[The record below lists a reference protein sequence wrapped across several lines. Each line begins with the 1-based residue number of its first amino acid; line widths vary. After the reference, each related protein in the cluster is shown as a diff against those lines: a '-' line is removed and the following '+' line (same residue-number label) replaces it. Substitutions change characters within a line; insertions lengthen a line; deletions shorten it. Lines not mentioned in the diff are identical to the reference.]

1 LIQLRVLG
9 SLDLRGPEGEEILS
23 VLSQPKRAI
32 LLTYLAMAHPR
43 GFHTREK
50 LFGLFW
56 PEQDG
61 EHARSALR
69 SSLYFLRSSLNEG
82 LLRSRSDDEVGLDHE
97 RIWCDAVAFE
107 EAAAGGR
114 VAEALDLY
122 RGDLLEG
129 VFLPDCPEFER
140 WLNEER
146 ERLREMAA
154 GAAWTLAHD
163 QIEEGRL
170 VEAERTGQRALGLV
184 GTDESAVREFI
195 AALADA
201 GDRAGAVRFYEKFAS
216 GLRRDLDLEPSAL
229 TQEVA
234 AEIRTSVGSPRIS
247 ITYLRLLATTKM
259 RFSSNG
265 GIAVESA
272 DVAPVGWYGRPAV
285 SWGFA
290 VVLALFAALASWA
303 LFFMGASQVT
313 RTYVELVSPDGQRVP
328 EEFAV
333 ASDGSTIVAPEEGG
347 IRVWTRDQLQSEFI
361 PTASHPHDVA
371 VSPSGDSVAYVL
383 DEGTVRLQIAPVS
396 GGEQTLLANEQALPV
411 GSERP
416 FADWGES
423 APQMPSWGEDGMVYW
438 AQHFIIYSA
447 HAVGGDPKPF
457 TEKEEAQH
465 FYPDVLPGGRG
476 LILNVRTGRT
486 APGPQNW
493 IAAVGPKGGKP
504 KRLFPG
510 TWARYVDSGHLL
522 YTTVGG
528 GLNAIRFDPKRLRP
542 IGDPVTLADDLLRDE
557 YGRGLADVSKD
568 GTLWYLT
575 RADPGGYFE
584 RDFLWLGFDGSR
596 KVDTSWRGR
605 FSNPRLSLD
614 DRSVAVESQGDIW
627 IHHFNQP
634 GAVQMTG
641 GGGARSPAWAP
652 DGDFLT
658 YVLDEA
664 GRGDVW
670 MGPLDLDEQPPYRIL
685 DRPRRIT
692 EVAWSPDGNWLVY
705 ATHPEEEGKGD
716 ILAVP
721 ANATDMIPGNRE
733 PRVLAAHAS
742 ETEATERLPA
752 VSPDGRWLA
761 YLSDESGEDQIWLTP
776 FPNPGDRRWRLT
788 DTGLGVEHFAW
799 AHNGREIYF
808 KAREPASLFAIEVD
822 STRAPDTWGTRVV
835 MEVFT
840 QEGGW
845 DVTKDDHDQALLTV
859 RPLGLPFAAVHAP
872 HRMVRVTN
880 FFALLKRE
888 L

>member
-1 LIQLRVLG
+1 M
-9 SLDLRGPEGEEILS
+9 DLRGPEGEEILS

-32 LLTYLAMAHPR
+32 LLTYLAVAHPR

-69 SSLYFLRSSLNEG
+69 SSLYFLRSSLNDE
-82 LLRSRSDDEVGLDHE
+82 LLRSRSDEEVGLDHE

-107 EAAAGGR
+107 EAAAGGD

-140 WLNEER
+140 WLDEER
-146 ERLREMAA
+146 ERLREIAA
-154 GAAWTLAHD
+154 GAAWTLAHR

-201 GDRAGAVRFYEKFAS
+201 GDRAGAIRFYEKFAS

-234 AEIRTSVGSPRIS
+234 AEIRATVGSPRIS
-247 ITYLRLLATTKM
+247 ITYLRLLAASTIGLSGT
-259 RFSSNG
+259 G

-272 DVAPVGWYGRPAV
+272 DLAPVGWYGRPVV

-290 VVLALFAALASWA
+290 AVLALFAALALWA
-303 LFFMGASQVT
+303 LLFTGAGQVT
-313 RTYVELVSPDGQRVP
+313 RTYVQLASPNGEPVPQEFAVSPDGSKI
-328 EEFAV
+328 F
-333 ASDGSTIVAPEEGG
+333 APEEDG
-347 IRVWTRDQLQSEFI
+347 IRMWARDRLESEWI
-361 PTASHPHDVA
+361 PTAGSPSYVT
-371 VSPSGDSVAYVL
+371 VSPSGDSIGYTL
-383 DEGTVRLQIAPVS
+383 DHNEPIGELRIAPLS
-396 GGEQTLLANEQALPV
+396 GGGHNVLARERAFPA
-411 GSERP
+411 GFERP
-416 FADWGES
+416 FDDFGES
-423 APQMPSWGEDGMVYW
+423 APQMPSWGDDGMVYW
-438 AQHFIIYSA
+438 AQDFIIYRA
-447 HAVGGDPKPF
+447 PAEGGDPERF
-457 TEKEEAQH
+457 TDKEEAQH
-465 FYPDVLPGGRG
+465 FYPDVLPEGRG

-486 APGPQNW
+486 NPGQANW
-493 IAAVGPKGGKP
+493 IAAVGPEGGKP
-504 KRLFPG
+504 KPLFQG
-510 TWARYVDSGHLL
+510 TWARYVSSGHLL

-528 GLNAIRFDPKRLRP
+528 QLNAIRFDPKRLKT
-542 IGDPVTLADDLLRDE
+542 IGDPVTIADDFLREE
-557 YGRGLADVSKD
+557 YGKGLADVSEE

-584 RDFLWLGFDGSR
+584 MDFLWQGLDGSR
-596 KVDTSWRGR
+596 QVDATWRGR
-605 FSNPRLSLD
+605 YSNPRLSPD
-614 DRSVAVESQGDIW
+614 DRSVAVESEGAIW
-627 IHHFNQP
+627 IHHFNVP
-634 GAVQMTG
+634 GAVQMTEEE
-641 GGGARSPAWAP
+641 GAGSPRWTPP

-658 YVLDEA
+658 YALDEE

-670 MGPLDLDEQPPYRIL
+670 MAPLDLDERPPHRIL

-705 ATHPEEEGKGD
+705 ATHPEDEGKGD
-716 ILAVP
+716 ILAIA
-721 ANATDMIPGNRE
+721 ANGTDTIPGDRE

-761 YLSDESGEDQIWLTP
+761 YLSDESGEDQIWLAP
-776 FPNPGDRRWRLT
+776 FPNPGNQRWMLT
-788 DTGLGVEHFAW
+788 DTERGVPYFTWTHS
-799 AHNGREIYF
+799 GREIFFY
-808 KAREPASLFAIEVD
+808 RRRPASLLAIEVD
-822 STRAPDTWGTRVV
+822 SARAPDTWSTRVA
-835 MEVFT
+835 MERFST
-840 QEGGW
+840 LSPW
-845 DVTKDDHDQALLTV
+845 DVTKDDQALLLV
-859 RPLGLPFAAVHAP
+859 RPLGLAFAPVHAP
-872 HRMVRVTN
+872 DRMVRVDN
-880 FFALLKRE
+880 FFAFLKRE
-888 L
+888 LGG